1 MHPNPATAKPA
12 PLDLSHHYSHVTKN
26 RGSSAVKDF
35 YKYFRIPNIGNL
47 AGGLPNH
54 NNFPFD
60 TLEGAAALP
69 NRFKPTP
76 NKPVDPPPEGS
87 SHSGVN
93 SGPATSRVVV
103 PKTSD
108 NADVLRK
115 VDLKSALQYGTAQGY
130 PPLYSFLRQFAR
142 ENMHPNIPYAGGPEI
157 ILTCGSTD
165 GFSKTVE
172 LLSNVW
178 VEGKDPVEDQP
189 GLLVEE
195 FCYMNAVQTARP
207 RGSSM
212 VPVKVDD
219 EGMKASGKGGLQD
232 VLETWDDSKGKRPH
246 LMYTVTIGQNPTSG
260 TLSVE
265 RRKEIYALCSK
276 FDIVIVE
283 DDPYW
288 YLQYPSANE
297 AAIAAPSQLASER
310 IPPGSRNF
318 NTPKSSGYAFL
329 DSLIPSYL
337 SVDTDGRVV
346 RLDTFSKTVAP
357 GCRLGWITTQPALCE
372 RLLRITECSTQQPS
386 GFVQSMIAE
395 MIMGP
400 HSGNGRGG
408 GKDDLGWKT
417 DGWVRWLE
425 GLRGNYERRMQ
436 IMCKIFEEGKQLV
449 KTGRRQSMSQEWSV
463 VDTVP
468 MFDFVWP
475 LGGMFVWVKVN
486 FETHPLWKK
495 TSPEKLSRRLWIHLT
510 TPEHLILVAPG
521 SLFAPTEEIRQ
532 ENLSIMCTTITIPTL
547 TDGVLPRLFH
557 DSQPPPLLRTENVRS
572 QGDSSAN
579 QNDNAMSEDLDNEIG
594 AINSIYG
601 EHTVEKA
608 FGKTTPNQ
616 YLLTIPQV
624 AVTLRLLIPDQYPET
639 CFEVTA
645 VEGVG
650 SRGQKGFGNH
660 VLITAREVV
669 QRVFI
674 PGQVCLFDLLQ
685 ELEQTLDHEP
695 STIQEEHAEDFGQSD
710 NAPETKIPRD
720 VYATDDD
727 LVGPLWTLSSTITE
741 KKSVFLARA
750 CPVKSTTEAQSAIT
764 HLLAID
770 KRASKATHNISAY
783 RICILVDAKEMVY
796 QDCDDDG
803 EDAAGGRLLKL
814 LQMMGVW
821 NVLVVVSRWYGGVKL
836 GPARFGIIN
845 AVAREAVVAGG
856 FTKD

>member
-1 MHPNPATAKPA
+1 MQVLNVGTALLPNLLGSNVVNVLKQHASQSRNRKAGTVGPVS
-12 PLDLSHHYSHVTKN
+12 PLLTCHEEQRLQCRQGLLQVLQDPQHREPCWRFVFCSPCVALPLTV
-26 RGSSAVKDF
+26 VV
-35 YKYFRIPNIGNL
+35 
-47 AGGLPNH
+47 GLPNH

-532 ENLSIMCTTITIPTL
+532 EKSFSYMRICFAAVDEQDVGP
-547 TDGVLPRLFH
+547 
-557 DSQPPPLLRTENVRS
+557 
-572 QGDSSAN
+572 
-579 QNDNAMSEDLDNEIG
+579 MSHRFVEGLKSFWAKKKVEDIE
-594 AINSIYG
+594 G
-601 EHTVEKA
+601 E
-608 FGKTTPNQ
+608 Q
-616 YLLTIPQV
+616 
-624 AVTLRLLIPDQYPET
+624 RLLAFHRCY
-639 CFEVTA
+639 
-645 VEGVG
+645 
-650 SRGQKGFGNH
+650 
-660 VLITAREVV
+660 
-669 QRVFI
+669 
-674 PGQVCLFDLLQ
+674 
-685 ELEQTLDHEP
+685 
-695 STIQEEHAEDFGQSD
+695 
-710 NAPETKIPRD
+710 
-720 VYATDDD
+720 
-727 LVGPLWTLSSTITE
+727 
-741 KKSVFLARA
+741 
-750 CPVKSTTEAQSAIT
+750 
-764 HLLAID
+764 
-770 KRASKATHNISAY
+770 
-783 RICILVDAKEMVY
+783 
-796 QDCDDDG
+796 
-803 EDAAGGRLLKL
+803 
-814 LQMMGVW
+814 
-821 NVLVVVSRWYGGVKL
+821 
-836 GPARFGIIN
+836 
-845 AVAREAVVAGG
+845 
-856 FTKD
+856 